1 MSIVVKN
8 ILFSI
13 NSITFNQ
20 KGSLLILSTDLGY
33 RIYDTTNFTITN
45 KINDYQIFLLKEIKK
60 IHILKNN
67 TNIIFIEGTEKNI
80 AFNNNQ
86 LIIYNDQSN
95 KKIGCVFLKMDEK
108 NKEENIIITFKT
120 AKNLLFL
127 ALKNKILIFD
137 LYSLKYIKSI
147 KNIEINNENK
157 KTFSICYDIKNNF
170 IIFAYI
176 KNNNK
181 NNKIIIE
188 SYFSYK
194 NKLYNKIEKEKI
206 MNFKISKISLIY
218 SNEKKVPFI
227 ILINDKNNTIHIYEK
242 EINYIQLKQCIFISN
257 FINNK
262 INKIF
267 YEDNFVFV
275 LINNKIIKVY
285 DIQKHNIDNYI
296 CKCFKQNN
304 NNNDNNNNNNN
315 NNDNFGCDFP
325 INKNFSNIFCE
336 YIIKDKF
343 NCVCMFYYIFNNNIV
358 VFDINGIGR
367 ILHFD
372 ENKKVINF
380 IKNVELINDNNN

>member
-1 MSIVVKN
+1 MSIVIKN

-13 NSITFNQ
+13 NSIAFNQ

-127 ALKNKILIFD
+127 ALKNKVLIFD

-304 NNNDNNNNNNN
+304 NNSNDNNNDNN

-336 YIIKDKF
+336 YIIKDNFK
-343 NCVCMFYYIFNNNIV
+343 CVCMFYYIFNNNIV

>member
-1 MSIVVKN
+1 MSIVIKN

-45 KINDYQIFLLKEIKK
+45 KIDDYQIFLLKEIKK

-304 NNNDNNNNNNN
+304 NNSNDNNN

-336 YIIKDKF
+336 YIIKDNFK
-343 NCVCMFYYIFNNNIV
+343 CVCMFYYIFNNNIV

>member
-1 MSIVVKN
+1 MSIVIKN

-45 KINDYQIFLLKEIKK
+45 KIDDYQIFLLKEIKK

-137 LYSLKYIKSI
+137 LYLLKYIKII

-170 IIFAYI
+170 IIFAI
-176 KNNNK
+176 FKNNNK

-206 MNFKISKISLIY
+206 MNFKILKI
-218 SNEKKVPFI
+218 
-227 ILINDKNNTIHIYEK
+227 
-242 EINYIQLKQCIFISN
+242 
-257 FINNK
+257 
-262 INKIF
+262 
-267 YEDNFVFV
+267 
-275 LINNKIIKVY
+275 
-285 DIQKHNIDNYI
+285 
-296 CKCFKQNN
+296 
-304 NNNDNNNNNNN
+304 
-315 NNDNFGCDFP
+315 
-325 INKNFSNIFCE
+325 
-336 YIIKDKF
+336 
-343 NCVCMFYYIFNNNIV
+343 
-358 VFDINGIGR
+358 
-367 ILHFD
+367 
-372 ENKKVINF
+372 
-380 IKNVELINDNNN
+380 

>member
-1 MSIVVKN
+1 MSIVIKN

-13 NSITFNQ
+13 NSIAFNQ

-304 NNNDNNNNNNN
+304 NNSNDNNNNN

-336 YIIKDKF
+336 YIIKDNFK
-343 NCVCMFYYIFNNNIV
+343 CVCMFYYIFNNNIV

>member
-1 MSIVVKN
+1 MSILIKN
-8 ILFSI
+8 ILYSI

-20 KGSLLILSTDLGY
+20 KGTLLILSTDLGY

-45 KINDYQIFLLKEIKK
+45 KVDDYQIFLIKEIKK

-67 TNIIFIEGTEKNI
+67 TNILFIEGTEKNI

-95 KKIGCVFLKMDEK
+95 KKIGCVFLKMEEK
-108 NKEENIIITFKT
+108 NKEENFIITFKT

-188 SYFSYK
+188 SYFSFK
-194 NKLYNKIEKEKI
+194 NQLYNKIEKEKI

-242 EINYIQLKQCIFISN
+242 KINYIQLKQCIFISN

-267 YEDNFVFV
+267 YDDNFVFV
-275 LINNKIIKVY
+275 LINKKIIKVY
-285 DIQKHNIDNYI
+285 DIQKYNIDNYI

-304 NNNDNNNNNNN
+304 NNNDNK
-315 NNDNFGCDFP
+315 NDNDNNGCDFP
-325 INKNFSNIFCE
+325 IIKNFSNIFCE

-343 NCVCMFYYIFNNNIV
+343 NCACMFYYKLNNNIII
-358 VFDINGIGR
+358 FDINGFGR
-367 ILHFD
+367 ILYFD
-372 ENKKVINF
+372 ENKKLINL
-380 IKNVELINDNNN
+380 IKNVDLINENNN